1 MTWHATEYVGGSG
14 GARFSNGVLQ
24 TLIVMCRRAPEDPT
38 KKLFV
43 VCTTSNPSAMAAL
56 GLEAGGVF
64 NLSLGLERLSTA
76 DEVAT
81 VRAALRPTLPHPSSV
96 PRH

>member
-1 MTWHATEYVGGSG
+1 
-14 GARFSNGVLQ
+14 
-24 TLIVMCRRAPEDPT
+24 MCRRAPEDPT